1 MLRQWRRSRRSSE
14 NSPEWIDPR
23 FSIDID
29 ISSDDFAWELETA
42 IIISNTMNEVYPGGD
57 QENTINSGH
66 IHSQPEND

>member
-29 ISSDDFAWELETA
+29 MSSDDFAWELEMA
-42 IIISNTMNEVYPGGD
+42 IIISNTMNESYPGGN

-66 IHSQPEND
+66 IHPQPEND